1 MPRYHKLG
9 SIPPKRHTVFKN
21 SKGEFYYEELFG
33 TIGFDGMSSLLY
45 HTQRPTQVKEILKSY
60 DVAPKIAVEKN
71 MKALSLKG
79 FNVTP
84 VDDFLESRKIIL
96 ANSDC
101 YIALAAP

>member
-1 MPRYHKLG
+1 
-9 SIPPKRHTVFKN
+9 
-21 SKGEFYYEELFG
+21 
-33 TIGFDGMSSLLY
+33 MSSLLY
-45 HTQRPTQVKEILKSY
+45 HTQRPTQVKDILKSY

-84 VDDFLESRKIIL
+84 TDDFLKSRKIIL

-101 YIALAAP
+101 YIALAAPKKSLRE